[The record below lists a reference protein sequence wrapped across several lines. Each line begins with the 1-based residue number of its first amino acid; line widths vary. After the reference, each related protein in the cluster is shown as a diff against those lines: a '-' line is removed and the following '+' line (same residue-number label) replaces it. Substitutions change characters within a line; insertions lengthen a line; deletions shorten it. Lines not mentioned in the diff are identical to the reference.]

1 MFRIGYDAKRL
12 FNNFTGLGNYSRT
25 LLRNLALYYPDEDYF
40 LYTPK
45 VTRAEQT
52 QYFLD
57 SPMFNVKLP
66 ARQRRLLWRSWG
78 IKQDLQ
84 RHKIGLYHGLSHE
97 IPYGIR
103 KTGIPTIVTI
113 HDLVFKHYPGQYSWI
128 DRQLYDLKFRYAC
141 KQSNLIVAIS
151 ESTKQDIIHFYGIAP
166 EKIKVIY
173 QSCSEGFMVKKT
185 PKARAQV
192 VEKYAL
198 PAQFMLYVG
207 SLIERKNLLGIV
219 AAMRQLPPDERLP
232 LVVVGQGEAYKAR
245 VVEQARK
252 DGLLDLLVFIRPT
265 FADLP
270 ALYQQAALF
279 LYPSFCEGF
288 GIPILEALFSET
300 PVLTSNVSSLPEA
313 AGPGS
318 LLVDP
323 ADPAA
328 IAAGIR
334 AILGDEARRQQMI
347 ATGYAHAQAF
357 RGEVLTE
364 QMMAVYKLVKKGI

>member
-25 LLRNLALYYPDEDYF
+25 LLRNLALYYPDDDYF

-45 VTRAEQT
+45 VVRTEQT

-66 ARQRRLLWRSWG
+66 AQQRRFLWRSWG
-78 IKQDLQ
+78 IKKDLQ

-97 IPYGIR
+97 IPFGIR

-113 HDLVFKHYPGQYSWI
+113 HDLVFKHYPEQYPWI

-141 KQSNLIVAIS
+141 EQSNLIVAIS
-151 ESTKQDIIHFYGIAP
+151 ESTKQDIIRFYGIAP

-173 QSCSEGFMVKKT
+173 QSCHEGFLVKKT

-192 VEKYAL
+192 LEKYAL

-219 AAMRQLPPDERLP
+219 AAMRLIPPDQRLP
-232 LVVVGQGEAYKAR
+232 LVVVGQGEAYRAR

-252 DGLLDLLVFIRPT
+252 DGLLDLLIFIRPA

-300 PVLTSNVSSLPEA
+300 PVLTSKVSSLPEA

-328 IAAGIR
+328 IAAGIT

-347 ATGYAHAQAF
+347 TTGYAHAQAF
-357 RGEVLTE
+357 RGEVLTQ
-364 QMMAVYKLVKKGI
+364 QMMAAYKLVKKNV